1 MIQAWSPVSCTPE
14 EKKLHNYYN
23 FGTKE
28 MLKLHAGDN
37 VRIRPF
43 VKEKSW
49 TKTQVRDQEEIR
61 SNEVGTEEGVYKD
74 LRLREPFSK

>member
-1 MIQAWSPVSCTPE
+1 
-14 EKKLHNYYN
+14 
-23 FGTKE
+23 

-61 SNEVGTEEGVYKD
+61 SYEVGTEEGVYKD